1 MSTLATRM
9 DENIKQDYQLSGE
22 LILSGFNTSTPE
34 YLLETY
40 FKPMYCRRELLP
52 TCNVASYP
60 VPISTSFQSGSE
72 NGNRK
77 WARSCMIATG

>member
-40 FKPMYCRRELLP
+40 FKPMYCRHELH
-52 TCNVASYP
+52 A
-60 VPISTSFQSGSE
+60 
-72 NGNRK
+72 
-77 WARSCMIATG
+77 M